1 MLRTPAS
8 YDTGSE
14 YYIVNTIILLLLP
27 YSEAEIA
34 EMDLA
39 AVAAEI
45 DLEADQK
52 EEESS

>member
-8 YDTGSE
+8 YDTGAQ
-14 YYIVNTIILLLLP
+14 IIYTVLSQS

>member
-1 MLRTPAS
+1 MRCCEHQPVT
-8 YDTGSE
+8 
-14 YYIVNTIILLLLP
+14 IQVQNTIILLLWL